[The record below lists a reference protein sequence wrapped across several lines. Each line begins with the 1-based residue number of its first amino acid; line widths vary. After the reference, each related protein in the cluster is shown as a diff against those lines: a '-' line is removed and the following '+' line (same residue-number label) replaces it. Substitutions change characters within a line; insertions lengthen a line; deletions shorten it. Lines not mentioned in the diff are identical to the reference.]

1 MPPTISEE
9 TISSNLVEKLNRDLR
24 QAAATLGVDEAR
36 YFVDVYYSMQNYRI
50 AAANQQRALTKT
62 GEPSE
67 FVAWF
72 NQQLETLEN
81 QIRTLLDK
89 WSAAQPMG
97 QWARNVVGIG
107 PVIAAGL
114 LANLDVKRAPTAG
127 AVWRFCGLDPT
138 AKWGKGQ
145 KRPWNASMKRL
156 CWLIGESFVKV
167 SGNARDQYG
176 KLYLERKAYET
187 GKNEAGAYA
196 EQAALAL
203 ARMKNKRERRAA
215 EVPDG
220 TEPPADP
227 AEAKRYRATLES
239 GKLPPAAL
247 HERSKRWAVKLFLAH
262 WHAEAYLREFG
273 KEPPA
278 PYPIAHMGHVHVIE
292 HQP

>member
-1 MPPTISEE
+1 MPTNITDE
-9 TISSNLVEKLNRDLR
+9 TISSHLVEKLNRDLR
-24 QAAATLGVDEAR
+24 KGAATLGVEEAR

-50 AAANQQRALTKT
+50 AAANQQRALTTT

-72 NQQLETLEN
+72 NGQLDTLEN

-97 QWARNVVGIG
+97 EWSRNVIGIG

-114 LANLDVKRAPTAG
+114 LAHLDVKRAPTAG
-127 AVWRFCGLDPT
+127 AVWRFAGLDPT
-138 AKWGKGQ
+138 AKWLKGQ
-145 KRPWNASMKRL
+145 KRPWNASLKRL

-167 SGNARDQYG
+167 SGNKRDQYG

-187 GKNEAGAYA
+187 AKNEKGDYA
-196 EQAALAL
+196 EQAAAAL
-203 ARMKNKRERRAA
+203 ARMKNKRERRAVD
-215 EVPDG
+215 VPDG

-227 AEAKRYRATLES
+227 AEVKRYRALLEA

-262 WHAEAYLREFG
+262 YHEVAYVNHYG
-273 KEPPA
+273 HPPPL
-278 PYPIAHMGHVHVIE
+278 PYPIAHLGHTHLIKP
-292 HQP
+292 QT